1 MYIILYSQCTQFF
14 YEFTQVCIF
23 NGQNLSILYIQR
35 TQYFIVNIHNFSKNV
50 HNSEH
55 SMCTIF
61 QRMNI
66 ILYILHIHFFK
77 ECTQF
82 HTLNVHNFQCLCTL
96 SYIQYTQFFNVVNSS
111 YTKFQR
117 IYNILY
123 I

>member
-1 MYIILYSQCTQFF
+1 MYIILYIRCTQFF
-14 YEFTQVCIF
+14 YEFTQICIF
-23 NGQNLSILYIQR
+23 NGQNISILYIQS

-82 HTLNVHNFQCLCTL
+82 HTLNVQNF
-96 SYIQYTQFFNVVNSS
+96 
-111 YTKFQR
+111 
-117 IYNILY
+117 
-123 I
+123 